1 MIEILFVFL
10 AVYELACYHRLM
22 SKGLDELKAAI
33 DLLADVDPNELTDAE
48 VHELVV
54 TVQRQ
59 RHRLAAVAAEAISSW
74 DQRMVWADNGA
85 GSAAVRLANDTSA
98 SPSST
103 GVEVKRARRLRTMPL
118 VAAALASGDISPD
131 HADLLA
137 RANQPWRNA
146 DFGDHEETL
155 VEQCKILRYR
165 DARKMVDYWCL
176 RADAE
181 AAEERAQRQREA
193 AHLNVSPTLD
203 GTVVISGTLDPIGG
217 AIVNDEI
224 DRIEREL
231 YLADKRSGITRTAS
245 QRRGAALVE
254 MATRSGTAPAD
265 GQRPKPRF
273 TVLVGDETMSQL
285 CELANG
291 TVVTPGS
298 IFEYAGDADLE
309 TVLFDGPSTVIS
321 VSHRRTFTGQLRRAV
336 QVRDRHCQHESGCDV
351 PADRCDIDHIVP
363 HAADGPTSQFNGKAE
378 CHPHNRNPDRHDHG
392 GIPRPTRSIDRLD
405 EIRCRLRWQMLREDP
420 DGEANA
426 DADKPADSSAS
437 TAAVAQ
443 RTSPG
448 RPLTP

>member
-1 MIEILFVFL
+1 MFVFL
-10 AVYELACYHRLM
+10 VVDERLCYPCAM
-22 SKGLDELKAAI
+22 SKGLDDLKAAI
-33 DLLADVDPNELTDAE
+33 DSLVDVDPNALTDAE

-59 RHRLAAVAAEAISSW
+59 RHRLAAVAAEAISTW

-118 VAAALASGDISPD
+118 VAAALASGDVSPD

-146 DFGDHEETL
+146 DFTDHEGTL
-155 VEQCKILRYR
+155 VEQCKVLRFR

-176 RADAE
+176 RADAD
-181 AAEERAQRQREA
+181 AAEERAERQREA

-217 AIVNDEI
+217 AIVNDQI
-224 DRIEREL
+224 NLIEREL
-231 YLADKRSGITRTAS
+231 YLADKREGVTRTAS

-254 MATRSGTAPAD
+254 MATRSAIAPAD
-265 GQRPKPRF
+265 GQRPKPLF
-273 TVLVGDETMSQL
+273 TTLVGDSTMSQL
-285 CELANG
+285 CELADG

-309 TVLFDGPSTVIS
+309 TVLFDGPTTVIS

-351 PADRCDIDHIVP
+351 PADQCDIDHIVP

-392 GIPRPTRSIDRLD
+392 GVPRPTRPIDRLD

-420 DGEANA
+420 NG
-426 DADKPADSSAS
+426 DADGDGDQPDETSVTTPGGPYRSLPGS
-437 TAAVAQ
+437 PPTA
-443 RTSPG
+443 
-448 RPLTP
+448 